1 MAENV
6 LWYEKYRPRTLDQY
20 VWTDAA
26 TKALVTDW
34 IARGTVP
41 SLILTGGPGRGKTAL
56 ASLLIDALMIDPD
69 DVLHISGPSE
79 NNVETVRTKI
89 QEFCELG
96 AWSGLR
102 VIVINEADVLTH
114 AAQQLLRNMMD
125 EYAGTVRWFFTC
137 NYPHRII
144 EPISSSRLIRI
155 EIDKLDIDAFTTKMC
170 EILVA
175 ENIELDDDNFGIV
188 EKIRNA
194 CYPDLRKAIN
204 VMQHSVRDGQLR
216 AMHEVQSASGVWETY
231 ITELFAKV
239 TDPVREISRMRDT
252 LKMLAPD
259 EMEEVYRYLY
269 HNGTKLFGRKEIN
282 AIIIINN
289 GQKAHKLALLP
300 DMILLEVL
308 LRLVTLMVK
317 KE

>member
-1 MAENV
+1 MSETV
-6 LWYEKYRPRTLDQY
+6 LWYEKYRPRTLDAY
-20 VWTDAA
+20 VWMDDD
-26 TKALVTDW
+26 TKGMVTDW

-41 SLILTGGPGRGKTAL
+41 SLLLTGGPGRGKTAL
-56 ASLLIDALMIDPD
+56 ATLLIDALMIDD
-69 DVLHISGPSE
+69 GDVLYINGPSD

-96 AWSGLR
+96 GWSGLR

-125 EYAGTVRWFFTC
+125 EYASSVRWILTC

-144 EPISSSRLIRI
+144 EPISSSRLVRI
-155 EIDKLDIDAFTTKMC
+155 EIDKLDLDSFTAKMC
-170 EILVA
+170 EILLA
-175 ENIELDDDNFGIV
+175 EDVELDDGNFNVV
-188 EKIRNA
+188 EKIRDA

-204 VMQHSVRDGQLR
+204 VMQHSIRDGKLR
-216 AMHEVQSASGVWETY
+216 AMREVQSAAGVWETY
-231 ITELFAKV
+231 INELFSKQP
-239 TDPVREISRMRDT
+239 DPVREIGRMRDI

-317 KE
+317 TD